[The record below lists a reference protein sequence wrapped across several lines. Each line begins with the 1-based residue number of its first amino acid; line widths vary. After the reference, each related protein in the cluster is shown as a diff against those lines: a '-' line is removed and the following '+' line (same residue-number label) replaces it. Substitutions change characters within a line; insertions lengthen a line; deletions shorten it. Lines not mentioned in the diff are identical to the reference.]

1 MSNAITGDF
10 DVVAQ
15 FTILAADRVL
25 AAMHQTERFLHSLT
39 ASVNDNPSPGTVVN
53 NPVVVGVVDAFG
65 DAVTNQNLVGKP
77 QPLSGS
83 AAVANPL
90 FARVDPIINAGVI
103 SAGGSV
109 IPSHLS
115 GTAQLQLFPPT
126 VDVPDNKGSNL
137 LVRMNTM
144 ARYFPDK
151 NTAPLAEFIRGDLFI
166 TAAVNQIAV
175 PSGHMVNIDF
185 KAQDAVINFTPSY
198 SSNTLSAADLAG
210 INQLIRNA
218 LQTSFLPSSAS
229 LPSNIAQVQ
238 FKTMLT
244 SSMKALAI
252 MLNVTSHAA
261 NPSSFAD
268 IFVNP
273 TDDFAF
279 AAGREFVLAQLQPV
293 INNLLSQPFPDIR
306 FNLNL
311 LLTTWHVSYPVTLQ
325 SASFDLQPGE
335 IVMNI
340 QGHAG
345 QSNHGAL
352 GPFDFSLSLDFSL
365 APAGTTAVL
374 VPGSVSVNISGVTG
388 LVAEIVDLFTG
399 KVSDA
404 VKAARDQALS
414 QSGADDMVQ
423 SMFDTNANLGNF
435 LNSLLKP
442 ATSNAPVPSQ
452 QITLTYNSIEIQQ
465 AGIVLRGSLSLLPWA
480 PIHVEF
486 EQVPANVGTG
496 PGSAILPHPPDYS
509 ALKSW
514 IPGGTVGQYE
524 WSTEGAEQAYPFEID
539 PHKFI
544 LLSSMSVGEEA
555 DVAITSSSSAARAA
569 STSSSA
575 GGVALPAYTPLC
587 LTVQGTR
594 ISPSG
599 PETYQQV
606 SATACGY
613 TRTNVFGGNII
624 ATLGTAS
631 ASIALTRPG
640 TSGHVQV
647 VGYTTAQPGQNGSAP
662 PNLLVHFPG
671 AKSAS
676 ELSLLT
682 EALGRSERS
691 DVDTAVIAVLSPGQL
706 PTAPFVPGV
715 IYADDR
721 DGTWTQAFSG
731 GDANRPLT
739 LIINPKGATVWKQEG
754 SIEIASLCAALK
766 KYLAPTTGVR
776 VQFARL
782 NARIG
787 QPAPNFLFEPAPGRE
802 LPLRKVTGREL
813 ELVFWRSISKPSID
827 AVLGLQT
834 TPGASAAQAPVV
846 LAINDGESPELAR
859 AIAAESGFTATLVTD
874 PKRQISSAYGVT
886 MWPTVISI
894 DAAGFITG
902 IRFGYAPG
910 GLVTSRARAGASR

>member
-252 MLNVTSHAA
+252 MLNMTSHAA

-414 QSGADDMVQ
+414 QSGADDKVQ

-465 AGIVLRGSLSLLPWA
+465 AGIVLHGFSL
-480 PIHVEF
+480 F
-486 EQVPANVGTG
+486 
-496 PGSAILPHPPDYS
+496 
-509 ALKSW
+509 
-514 IPGGTVGQYE
+514 
-524 WSTEGAEQAYPFEID
+524 
-539 PHKFI
+539 
-544 LLSSMSVGEEA
+544 
-555 DVAITSSSSAARAA
+555 
-569 STSSSA
+569 
-575 GGVALPAYTPLC
+575 
-587 LTVQGTR
+587 
-594 ISPSG
+594 
-599 PETYQQV
+599 
-606 SATACGY
+606 
-613 TRTNVFGGNII
+613 
-624 ATLGTAS
+624 
-631 ASIALTRPG
+631 
-640 TSGHVQV
+640 
-647 VGYTTAQPGQNGSAP
+647 
-662 PNLLVHFPG
+662 FPG
-671 AKSAS
+671 
-676 ELSLLT
+676 
-682 EALGRSERS
+682 R
-691 DVDTAVIAVLSPGQL
+691 
-706 PTAPFVPGV
+706 PF
-715 IYADDR
+715 
-721 DGTWTQAFSG
+721 T
-731 GDANRPLT
+731 
-739 LIINPKGATVWKQEG
+739 
-754 SIEIASLCAALK
+754 
-766 KYLAPTTGVR
+766 
-776 VQFARL
+776 
-782 NARIG
+782 
-787 QPAPNFLFEPAPGRE
+787 
-802 LPLRKVTGREL
+802 
-813 ELVFWRSISKPSID
+813 
-827 AVLGLQT
+827 
-834 TPGASAAQAPVV
+834 
-846 LAINDGESPELAR
+846 
-859 AIAAESGFTATLVTD
+859 
-874 PKRQISSAYGVT
+874 
-886 MWPTVISI
+886 
-894 DAAGFITG
+894 
-902 IRFGYAPG
+902 
-910 GLVTSRARAGASR
+910 

>member
-39 ASVNDNPSPGTVVN
+39 ASVDDNPSPGTVVN

-252 MLNVTSHAA
+252 MLNMTSHAA

-414 QSGADDMVQ
+414 QSGADDKVQ

-465 AGIVLRGSLSLLPWA
+465 AGIVLHGSLSL
-480 PIHVEF
+480 
-486 EQVPANVGTG
+486 
-496 PGSAILPHPPDYS
+496 
-509 ALKSW
+509 
-514 IPGGTVGQYE
+514 
-524 WSTEGAEQAYPFEID
+524 
-539 PHKFI
+539 
-544 LLSSMSVGEEA
+544 
-555 DVAITSSSSAARAA
+555 
-569 STSSSA
+569 
-575 GGVALPAYTPLC
+575 
-587 LTVQGTR
+587 
-594 ISPSG
+594 
-599 PETYQQV
+599 
-606 SATACGY
+606 
-613 TRTNVFGGNII
+613 
-624 ATLGTAS
+624 
-631 ASIALTRPG
+631 
-640 TSGHVQV
+640 
-647 VGYTTAQPGQNGSAP
+647 
-662 PNLLVHFPG
+662 FPG
-671 AKSAS
+671 
-676 ELSLLT
+676 
-682 EALGRSERS
+682 R
-691 DVDTAVIAVLSPGQL
+691 
-706 PTAPFVPGV
+706 PF
-715 IYADDR
+715 
-721 DGTWTQAFSG
+721 T
-731 GDANRPLT
+731 
-739 LIINPKGATVWKQEG
+739 
-754 SIEIASLCAALK
+754 
-766 KYLAPTTGVR
+766 
-776 VQFARL
+776 
-782 NARIG
+782 
-787 QPAPNFLFEPAPGRE
+787 
-802 LPLRKVTGREL
+802 
-813 ELVFWRSISKPSID
+813 
-827 AVLGLQT
+827 
-834 TPGASAAQAPVV
+834 
-846 LAINDGESPELAR
+846 
-859 AIAAESGFTATLVTD
+859 
-874 PKRQISSAYGVT
+874 
-886 MWPTVISI
+886 
-894 DAAGFITG
+894 
-902 IRFGYAPG
+902 
-910 GLVTSRARAGASR
+910 